1 MKNFIVKV
9 FLILFSWS
17 IIYDLNLSFIVK
29 LDTFLSTSTVSINA
43 LIFKIFNVPIYHSS
57 RIISLGL
64 GNGIEVVDGCNIL
77 GILGMYICFI
87 IAYNGPR
94 NSMVKFLIFGAISL
108 FILNVIR
115 IFLLIIFNA
124 YLTKYFN
131 AFYLSS
137 SYIFFHPF
145 ILLMWYKWTQIEPK

>member
-1 MKNFIVKV
+1 M
-9 FLILFSWS
+9 LLSWS

-57 RIISLGL
+57 RIISLGM

-94 NSMVKFLIFGAISL
+94 DLMVKFLIFGAISL
-108 FILNVIR
+108 FTLNVVR
-115 IFLLIIFNA
+115 IFLLILFNA
-124 YLTKYFN
+124 YLTNYFKT
-131 AFYLSS
+131 FYLSS

-145 ILLMWYKWTQIEPK
+145 ILLMWYKWTQIEQK